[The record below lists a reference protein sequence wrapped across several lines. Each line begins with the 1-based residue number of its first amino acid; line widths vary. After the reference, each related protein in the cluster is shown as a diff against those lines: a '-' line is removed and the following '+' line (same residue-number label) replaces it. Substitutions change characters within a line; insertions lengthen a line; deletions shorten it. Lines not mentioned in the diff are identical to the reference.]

1 MSTLLTLAMAAAAAL
16 FVGLSATMNAL
27 FLSSLGRTP
36 LEAIILAALSIAG
49 DMTKAVLP
57 VVMMRAAQL
66 RAWVHLAGASL
77 LMLLVVILSLSSG
90 MGFAA
95 LTRSGVTAARQTH
108 ADQLAALERALR
120 DAQMRLALV
129 AGARPASVVEA
140 DIAVVTLDRR
150 WSVSKSC
157 NEISGPSVRQF
168 CADLFKLRSERVAA
182 LEHDRLTAERIIIE
196 NKLAARQSESIA
208 TESDPQAAAIASLLG
223 IDVTMPRRALAT
235 FMAIVIEL
243 GSVIS
248 VLLVAGP
255 ALSGWREPGS
265 VPAPAPVPDKLPP
278 SRDVS
283 HWHRHR
289 GAFKLA
295 LNPGEPDAR

>member
-36 LEAIILAALSIAG
+36 LEAGILAALSIAG

-66 RAWVHLAGASL
+66 GAWAHLAAASL

-108 ADQLAALERALR
+108 ADQLASLERALR

-129 AGARPASVVEA
+129 AGARPAGVVEA

-150 WSVSKSC
+150 WGVSKSC
-157 NEISGPSVRQF
+157 GEISSPSVRQF
-168 CADLFKLRSERVAA
+168 CADLLKLRSERVAA
-182 LEHDRLTAERIIIE
+182 LEHDRLTAERIVIE
-196 NKLAARQSESIA
+196 NKLAARQSEGIA
-208 TESDPQAAAIASLLG
+208 TESDPQAAAIAALLG

-243 GSVIS
+243 GSVIL

-255 ALSGWREPGS
+255 ALAGWRDLGS
-265 VPAPAPVPDKLPP
+265 VPAPAPVPDNPPP

-289 GAFKLA
+289 GAFKLT